1 VTGNWLQR
9 ITDASDAALRFVCF
23 PHAGGTAAAFRLW
36 RTGLPSWTEVL
47 AIQYPGRG
55 GRMAEAPVDRIPVM
69 AHHVRQ
75 ALSGLPAMPTVF
87 FGHSMGGLVAFEAA
101 CQLAAAGHELP
112 IHLFVSGHAPPH
124 LPVSRPPISL
134 LPDADFIGELDRRYA
149 AVPAELMQ
157 YPDVLALLLPALRAD
172 IAAVEANRHS
182 PATVLACPITVF
194 GGSDD
199 RTATRGQLEAWRDLT
214 SQAFELRLFAGGHF
228 YVNAQREA
236 VLAEISACLQAVAPD
251 AAAFKAPAV
260 DAEGMA

>member
-1 VTGNWLQR
+1 MTDHWLQR
-9 ITDASDAALRFVCF
+9 ITDTSDATLRFVCF

-36 RTGLPSWTEVL
+36 RTGLPSWTQVL
-47 AIQYPGRG
+47 AIRYPGRG
-55 GRMAEAPVDRIPVM
+55 GRMAEPPVDRIPVI
-69 AHHVRQ
+69 AQCVGQ
-75 ALSGLPAMPTVF
+75 ALSGLPQMPTAF
-87 FGHSMGGLVAFEAA
+87 FGHSMGGLVAFETA
-101 CQLAAAGHELP
+101 CQLAAAGQELP
-112 IHLFVSGHAPPH
+112 VHMFVSGHAPPH

-134 LPDADFIGELDRRYA
+134 LPDADFIRELDRRYA

-214 SQAFELRLFAGGHF
+214 SQGFELRLFEGGHF

-236 VLAEISACLQAVAPD
+236 VLAEISACLQAVAPK
-251 AAAFKAPAV
+251 AAAFNAPA
-260 DAEGMA
+260 AASEGTA